1 MKTTFPKRLR
11 LRKRWQFS
19 STQRKGTRYHTSSL
33 IAYYTPN
40 SNRPIRL
47 GITVSR
53 KVGKAHQRNRI
64 KRLIREAFRT
74 SELRHQSGFNLVV
87 IAKKETP
94 PHRLSSLRDELR
106 EIACKAHSSLARSL

>member
-33 IAYYTPN
+33 IAYYTP
-40 SNRPIRL
+40 SPNRPIRL

-106 EIACKAHSSLARSL
+106 EIACKAHSSLTRSS

>member
-1 MKTTFPKRLR
+1 MKKTFPKRLR

-19 STQRKGTRYHTSSL
+19 STQRKGNRYHTSSL
-33 IAYYTPN
+33 IAYFSPN
-40 SNRPIRL
+40 RNRPIRL

-53 KVGKAHQRNRI
+53 KVGKAYQRNRI

-74 SELRHQSGFNLVV
+74 SDLRHQNGFNLVV

-94 PHRLSSLRDELR
+94 PHQLSSLREELR
-106 EIACKAHSSLARSL
+106 EIASKAQSSLTHVS